1 MSDAAKGLPA
11 VLLSHPTGNQN
22 VRNAAKSFAEHDM
35 LAEFWTTI
43 AWDTGSLWNGLLPEK
58 LKSQLARRSFAEVPR
73 KNLRSSPWREL
84 VRLASRP
91 TPLHKLLASEEKPFS
106 VIGVYRAFDRAVA
119 EQLKRVRPDVV
130 YAYEGG
136 ALQTFREAK
145 RLGIKTIFE
154 QPSSYWYWNQQ
165 LVVDEAAR
173 NPEFASL
180 LGSFRDSEAHLKWKD
195 EEIALADFVFVP
207 SEHVKRTLVGAVPE
221 SKIQVINYGA
231 PDVCN
236 RNHASANPG
245 QSLKVLYVGGLQ
257 QRKGIGYLLEAIEGL
272 DTPIELTMIGRRISA
287 HPRVDEACKRW
298 RWFESLPHDK
308 VLELM
313 ENADVLVHPSLSE
326 GCALVVLEAL
336 ASGLPVIVTPHSGS
350 LEFVRDGQEGFVV
363 PTCDSGAIADKL
375 RVLMNDRGL
384 LARMS
389 QCAQATARAKS
400 WEAYRSTLA
409 DTVRSIACR

>member
-1 MSDAAKGLPA
+1 M
-11 VLLSHPTGNQN
+11 
-22 VRNAAKSFAEHDM
+22 
-35 LAEFWTTI
+35 
-43 AWDTGSLWNGLLPEK
+43 
-58 LKSQLARRSFAEVPR
+58 ARRSFAEIPR
-73 KNLRSSPWREL
+73 CNLRSSPWREL

-91 TPLHKLLASEEKPFS
+91 TPLNKLLASEEKAFS
-106 VIGVYRAFDRAVA
+106 VIGVYRAFDRTVA
-119 EQLKRVRPDVV
+119 SQLKRVRPDVV

-145 RLGIKTIFE
+145 RLGIKTIYE
-154 QPSSYWYWNQQ
+154 QPSSYWYWNQK
-165 LVVDEAAR
+165 LVNDEAAR
-173 NPEFASL
+173 NPEFSSL
-180 LGSFRDSEAHLKWKD
+180 LGSSRDSEAHLKWKD
-195 EEIALADFVFVP
+195 EEIALADYVFVP
-207 SEHVKRTLVGAVPE
+207 SEHVKSSLAGVVPE

-231 PDVCN
+231 PDIGD
-236 RNHASANPG
+236 RKHAPNNPDLP
-245 QSLKVLYVGGLQ
+245 LKILYVGALQ
-257 QRKGIGYLLEAIEGL
+257 QRKGIGYLLEAIEKL
-272 DTPIELTMIGRRISA
+272 NAPIELIMVGRRISA

-298 RWFESLPHDK
+298 RWFESLPHAE

-313 ENADVLVHPSLSE
+313 ESADVLVHPSLSE